1 MASVTGAGQGKSGS
15 AAVRGMTPGGTVAQR
30 RLWARFRRVGRSTW
44 VGSNMRK
51 DLGDLS
57 LRHGF
62 DQEIQYCRVG
72 LRSLDFLWA
81 NGGRNNEDL
90 DRLAQ
95 PGLQL
100 RVFVEEFPA
109 VHHGHAEI
117 DKNDIGQG
125 VGVVTDIFEAV
136 DGQLTV
142 VKFPDLAYAVDRT
155 DDLLCQV
162 DKYRVIVYE
171 KDGLHGACRL

>member
-1 MASVTGAGQGKSGS
+1 MASVTGAGEGKSGS

-30 RLWARFRRVGRSTW
+30 RLWARFLRVGRSTW

-62 DQEIQYCRVG
+62 DQEIQYCGVG
-72 LRSLDFLWA
+72 LRSLDFLWTD
-81 NGGRNNEDL
+81 GGRNDEEL
-90 DRLAQ
+90 DPLAELR
-95 PGLQL
+95 LQL

-125 VGVVTDIFEAV
+125 GCVAADFPEAINR
-136 DGQLTV
+136 QLTV
-142 VKFPDLAYAVDRT
+142 AKFLDLASAVDRT

-162 DKYRVIVYE
+162 
-171 KDGLHGACRL
+171 